1 MFELKYVS
9 KSNDNLIQFLLEN
22 ILKFLILRGFYKGKI
37 WNFSKFILKLRVFSG
52 ILNLDNQLVS
62 ATLNR

>member
-22 ILKFLILRGFYKGKI
+22 ILKFLILCGFYKGKI
-37 WNFSKFILKLRVFSG
+37 WNFSKFILKLRVFSE

-62 ATLNR
+62 ATLNC